1 MVQDG
6 PEPFDAVVRLVSGDE
21 RAQWWER
28 AVELFALY
36 AEYAE
41 KTDRE
46 IRLHRQ
52 PGVTP

>member
-1 MVQDG
+1 MGWSRSTPSFGSSLVTS
-6 PEPFDAVVRLVSGDE
+6 VRSGGH
-21 RAQWWER
+21 

-46 IRLHRQ
+46 I
-52 PGVTP
+52 PVFIASPA